1 MGRVHTV
8 KASAVG
14 AQPLHGYLTCGR
26 SQRNDLFPDNDSPFH
41 DGTLH
46 QNLVA
51 VNDGVLQD
59 VPSESTAMG
68 SKRSTV
74 VCGSKALRH
83 SLGDEEYSHYQT
95 DGQQYV
101 ENYFGKIDPEAPPI
115 LVI

>member
-1 MGRVHTV
+1 M
-8 KASAVG
+8 
-14 AQPLHGYLTCGR
+14 
-26 SQRNDLFPDNDSPFH
+26 FPDNDSPFH

-59 VPSESTAMG
+59 VPLRIYG
-68 SKRSTV
+68 NGLQKIHGF
-74 VCGSKALRH
+74 CGSKALHH

-101 ENYFGKIDPEAPPI
+101 ENYFGKIDPEAPQS
-115 LVI
+115 L